1 MIAQSIPELTN
12 YEYNEL
18 SYNSA
23 GTLITGNFMYQIC
36 DLLNK
41 CGINVQPTNVYDN
54 NIENAVSEFQQTV
67 EIAVTGVLTT
77 NTLQTMIVYA
87 NKMSDIIEN
96 NDSILDNNE
105 TEVSDSPH
113 YNSFFDDDNYKI
125 HRRNRKDIKIVFGN
139 KSITKTIKDV
149 FMRSVSVEVD
159 TSGNPI
165 SEIYEFIARDIKESD
180 EINDITKY
188 NGEDTSSSDIPYNFS
203 SVGVTYAHGGGG
215 YNRGGSVTNNGGGHS
230 R

>member
-1 MIAQSIPELTN
+1 MIAQSIQELTN

-23 GTLITGNFMYQIC
+23 GILITGSFMYHIC

-41 CGINVQPTNVYDN
+41 CGIEIQPTNTYNETV
-54 NIENAVSEFQQTV
+54 ENAVREFQQIV
-67 EIAVTGVLTT
+67 EMNNSGILNT
-77 NTLQTMIVYA
+77 NTLQAMIVYA
-87 NKMSDIIEN
+87 DRMSDTIGEN
-96 NDSILDNNE
+96 TNTSEDSE
-105 TEVSDSPH
+105 TKKSNSPH
-113 YNSFFDDDNYKI
+113 YNSFFEDNNYKI
-125 HRRNRKDIKIVFGN
+125 HRRNHKDIKIVFGN

-159 TSGNPI
+159 TSGNPV
-165 SEIYEFIARDIKESD
+165 SEVYEFIARDIKESD

-188 NGEDTSSSDIPYNFS
+188 NGDEDGSSSDIKYSYNFS
-203 SVGVTYAHGGGG
+203 SINVDTKNTHG
-215 YNRGGSVTNNGGGHS
+215 GGGHS